1 MSAKKSR
8 KYTLSITGLLLIAAA
23 LGLTVYNLY
32 EDVRAMEAASQVVEQ
47 LSLLPEET
55 REAESLTSPQQEQVQ
70 EETVPQTPKEM
81 AFKIVN
87 GEQYI
92 GTIKLPK
99 YQLALPVI
107 SQWSYPR
114 LKIAPCRY
122 EGSIYTD
129 DLIISAHN
137 YSSHFGRIVDL
148 VPGDE
153 VLFTDVDG
161 TTIEYEVVQ
170 QETLEDTDISKMSA
184 GDWDLTLFT
193 CTVGGTYRVTVRC
206 NRVESRPQ
214 PGVQL
219 SQHKHGDEYDP
230 LMVEDRIHATESTAP
245 VEEEETLPTY
255 TDRNGVPIPLYFQTD
270 YPETMYGAGTIA
282 TSGCSVTTLAMVA
295 TYMTG
300 HEYLPDELARYIG
313 GRAENNMA
321 RLEYGSEL
329 LKLSYEKAK
338 NWHYAYDALKEGK
351 IVVLLVNNPSLFT
364 NSQHFIL
371 LTGVTEEGKV
381 LIHDPYK
388 PNYDNWLLRKGFEEG
403 FNTWDVIIGYD
414 GAWIYDREAMPENP
428 YIHYEPDIDRSNP
441 RYPDISLTFAERQLL
456 AKVIWVES
464 RGESAEGQ
472 QAVAEVI
479 LNRLAS
485 DRFPNTLNG
494 VIYAQGQFRSVE
506 FLDEAEPNQ
515 TQYEAI
521 DRALYGP
528 YILPKEVYH
537 FATFQTNR
545 NVWGTIG
552 GHIFC
557 YEHPKTDETAES

>member
-1 MSAKKSR
+1 MSAKKH
-8 KYTLSITGLLLIAAA
+8 KKFNLSIIGLLLIAAA

-32 EDVRAMEAASQVVEQ
+32 EDVRAMESASQVVEQ
-47 LSLLPEET
+47 LAQITSASAETKPVTPEEET
-55 REAESLTSPQQEQVQ
+55 TPGEPLQE
-70 EETVPQTPKEM
+70 PSGEM
-81 AFKIVN
+81 PFKIVN

-122 EGSIYTD
+122 EGSVYTD

-137 YSSHFGRIVDL
+137 YQSHFGRIVEL
-148 VPGDE
+148 EEGDE

-161 TTIEYEVVQ
+161 NTVEYVVVK
-170 QETLEDTDISKMSA
+170 QETLEETDISEMSA

-206 NRVESRPQ
+206 ERVESQYTPQ
-214 PGVQL
+214 EEVALRQ
-219 SQHKHGDEYDP
+219 QHKHGDDYNS
-230 LMVEDRIHATESTAP
+230 LMVEDRVHATESTEP
-245 VEEEETLPTY
+245 VEEEETIPAY
-255 TDRNGVPIPLYFQTD
+255 TDQNGVPIPLYFQTD

-295 TYMTG
+295 TYLTG

-321 RLEYGSEL
+321 RLEYGSDL
-329 LKLSYEKAK
+329 LKLPYEKAK

-351 IVVLLVNNPSLFT
+351 VVILLVNNPSIFT

-371 LTGVTEEGKV
+371 LTGLTPEGKV
-381 LIHDPYK
+381 LIHDPYR

-414 GAWIYDREAMPENP
+414 GAWIYDKEAMPEEP
-428 YIHYEPDIDRSNP
+428 YIYFEPDIDRSNP
-441 RYPDISLTFAERQLL
+441 RYPDIALTYEERKLL
-456 AKVIWVES
+456 AKVIWVEA

-485 DRFPNTLNG
+485 DRFSDTLNG
-494 VIYAQGQFRSVE
+494 VIYAEGQFRSVE
-506 FLDEAEPNQ
+506 FLDEAEPYQ
-515 TQYEAI
+515 AQYDAI
-521 DRALYGP
+521 DRAMYGP
-528 YILPKEVYH
+528 YILPKDVYY

-557 YEHPKTDETAES
+557 YAAD

>member
-1 MSAKKSR
+1 MSAKKPG
-8 KYTLSITGLLLIAAA
+8 KFNLSITGLLLIAAA

-32 EDVRAMEAASQVVEQ
+32 ENVRAMESASQVVEQ
-47 LSLLPEET
+47 LAQITPET
-55 REAESLTSPQQEQVQ
+55 KPQISE
-70 EETVPQTPKEM
+70 EETVPEETARETPGEM
-81 AFKIVN
+81 PFKIVN

-137 YSSHFGRIVDL
+137 YLSHFGRL
-148 VPGDE
+148 VELEPGDE

-161 TTIEYEVVQ
+161 NTVEYVVVM
-170 QETLEDTDISKMSA
+170 QETLEETDISKMSA

-206 NRVESRPQ
+206 DRVASQYTPQ
-214 PGVQL
+214 EEVTLRQ
-219 SQHKHGDEYDP
+219 QHKHGDDYDS
-230 LMVEDRIHATESTAP
+230 LLVEDRVHATESTEP
-245 VEEEETLPTY
+245 MEEEDTIPVY
-255 TDRNGVPIPLYFQTD
+255 TDQDGVPIPLYFQTD
-270 YPETMYGAGTIA
+270 YPETMYGSGTVA

-295 TYMTG
+295 TYLTG
-300 HEYLPDELARYIG
+300 HEYLPDELARYFG

-321 RLEYGSEL
+321 RLELGSET
-329 LKLSYEKAK
+329 LKLPFEKAK
-338 NWHYAYDALKEGK
+338 NWHYAYEALQEGK
-351 IVVLLVNNPSLFT
+351 VVILLVNNPSIFT

-371 LTGVTEEGKV
+371 LTGLTEEGKV
-381 LIHDPYK
+381 LVHDPYR

-414 GAWIYDREAMPENP
+414 GAWIYDKEAMPEDP
-428 YIHYEPDIDRSNP
+428 YIHFEPDIDRNNP
-441 RYPDISLTFAERQLL
+441 RYPDIQLTYEERKLL
-456 AKVIWVES
+456 AKVVWVEA

-494 VIYAQGQFRSVE
+494 VIYAEGQFRSVE
-506 FLDEAEPNQ
+506 FLDEAEPYQ
-515 TQYEAI
+515 AQYEAI
-521 DRALYGP
+521 DRAMYGP
-528 YILPKEVYH
+528 YILPKDVYY
-537 FATFQTNR
+537 FATFKTNN
-545 NVWGTIG
+545 NVWGEIG

-557 YEHPKTDETAES
+557 YAAD